1 MKKMTKDQFYNMY
14 SEILMDDDID
24 EQIQKINNKKNK
36 KNSIEKEFLI
46 IKKNDIPEK
55 SDSWF
60 KKIISYIF
68 K

>member
-1 MKKMTKDQFYNMY
+1 MTKDQFYNMY